1 VETIPYSQFKQYITG
16 GNVSE
21 LTIGPESISGTV
33 KGKEEKP
40 GEEFIT
46 VRVDDPGLV
55 KELDENKVAYSGYY
69 ESKFL
74 SSVLSW
80 IIPIGIFP

>member
-1 VETIPYSQFKQYITG
+1 M
-16 GNVSE
+16 SE
-21 LTIGPESISGTV
+21 LTIGPETINGTL
-33 KGKEEKP
+33 KGKEKKP
-40 GEEFIT
+40 GEQFIT

-55 KELDENKVAYSGYY
+55 KELDDNKVAYSGYY

-80 IIPIGIFP
+80 VLPPSAFFSSSGGSP